1 VGAESV
7 NPRKGVGNMHSS
19 HKEPVYM
26 DGWSV
31 KERQKCSDNI
41 AREAYASTVSP
52 HDLNPAALTELVDA
66 LQ

>member
-1 VGAESV
+1 
-7 NPRKGVGNMHSS
+7 MHSS